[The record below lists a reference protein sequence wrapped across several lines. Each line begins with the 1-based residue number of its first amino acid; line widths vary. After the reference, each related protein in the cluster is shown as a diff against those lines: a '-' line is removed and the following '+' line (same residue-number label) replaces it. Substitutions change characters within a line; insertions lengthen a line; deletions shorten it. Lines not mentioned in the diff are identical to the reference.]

1 MENSFLDVTNR
12 LIIIFWLT
20 KFCITFSDALEDE
33 IIQLKV
39 SQGVVDQKFDEV
51 KESLEEN
58 FDSLQQETNGKFGRT
73 IYIFNIK
80 LTQSMAIGQSQSEK
94 KYY

>member
-1 MENSFLDVTNR
+1 MNTSIQDMDEQMTSDMGEFATN
-12 LIIIFWLT
+12 LT
-20 KFCITFSDALEDE
+20 
-33 IIQLKV
+33 
-39 SQGVVDQKFDEV
+39 GVVSEFDEV